1 MKLPFPSTRFP
12 SRNFLP
18 LFVLLSVTLQFL
30 LLLLLLFQGIQ
41 LTRLENQPPPSL
53 VQMVDGRVLKVAAAA
68 PNERSPEVLTRLV
81 KQWAT
86 MTFNWSGQLPS
97 GEPDPGVEVK
107 DDLKIPTAAWAASF
121 MLSEDFR
128 VGFLESLADYTA
140 AGLFKPNQTTVL
152 QFQPPLLEPEPLAP
166 GQWKVSF
173 VANLLVFEKG
183 QPLGKPTPINKTVYL
198 RVAPQP
204 EFALPEEA
212 SEIQKA
218 VYAMRDSGLQIYQVE
233 DFQR

>member
-1 MKLPFPSTRFP
+1 MIQPIRFH
-12 SRNFLP
+12 SRHFLP
-18 LFVLLSVTLQFL
+18 LFVLLSVTLQFAL
-30 LLLLLLFQGIQ
+30 LLLVLFQGVQ
-41 LTRLENQPPPSL
+41 LTRLQNQPPPSL
-53 VQMVDGRVLKVAAAA
+53 VQMVDGRVLKVAAA
-68 PNERSPEVLTRLV
+68 PPHERSPQVLTRLV

-97 GEPDPGVEVK
+97 GEADPGVEVK

-121 MLSEDFR
+121 LLSEDFR
-128 VGFLESLADYTA
+128 VGFLQSLADYTA
-140 AGLFKPNQTTVL
+140 AGLFQPNQTAVL
-152 QFQPPLLEPEPLAP
+152 QFQPPLLEPETLAP

-173 VANLLVFEKG
+173 VANLLVFEGG
-183 QPLGKPTPINKTVYL
+183 QPLGQPTPINKTVYL

-204 EFALPEEA
+204 EFALPEGA

-233 DFQR
+233 DFQP